1 MTSAVLLSM
10 FAANV
15 LAVEVNV
22 NVKGCIKDQNSKE
35 PLIGATI
42 RIVGSNIGA
51 GVITCNYDGKA
62 KHKTIIGQNVF
73 VGSDCQLV
81 APVRLE
87 SNTLIAAGS
96 TITHNVPSGALA
108 IARGK
113 QHNKPGFF
121 AKFFGKA
128 K

>member
-1 MTSAVLLSM
+1 MKRVRKWMTSAVLLSM

-51 GVITCNYDGKA
+51 VTDIDGNFQLTGVEDGMY
-62 KHKTIIGQNVF
+62 
-73 VGSDCQLV
+73 
-81 APVRLE
+81 
-87 SNTLIAAGS
+87 
-96 TITHNVPSGALA
+96 A
-108 IARGK
+108 IEIK
-113 QHNKPGFF
+113 
-121 AKFFGKA
+121 
-128 K
+128 